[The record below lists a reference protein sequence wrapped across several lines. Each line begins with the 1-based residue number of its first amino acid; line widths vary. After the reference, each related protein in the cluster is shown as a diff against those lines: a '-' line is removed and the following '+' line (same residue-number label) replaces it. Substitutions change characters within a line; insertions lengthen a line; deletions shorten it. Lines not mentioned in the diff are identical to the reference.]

1 MISVVLPA
9 FNEQENIPQL
19 YERLTACA
27 RTWNEPYEI
36 IVVNDGSRDA
46 TLAMCASYAAND
58 PCFKVLSFSRNFGHA
73 AAITAGLRFS
83 SGDLVAIL
91 DSDLQDPPE
100 ELVRFFAKCRE
111 GYDVVYAV
119 RTKRKEGV
127 FKRAS
132 YFIYYRLLASLAT
145 FDIPLDSGDFCVMS
159 RRVVQTLNALPERN
173 RFVRGLRSWIG
184 FKQTGLEY
192 ERHARAAGEPKYTFR
207 KLLNLALDGI
217 FNFSYKPLRVI
228 TLTGIGVGALAMLAG
243 LLFLTQYVGD
253 ITIAGYNPRQAR
265 GWTSLILAILFLSG
279 TQLFGL
285 GVLGEYLGRIFEET
299 KDRPMFIVDTAV
311 NLSIVPSP
319 IEASPIATLPSGV
332 SPINAASPRAEG
344 REV

>member
-27 RTWNEPYEI
+27 RTWNEDYEI
-36 IVVNDGSRDA
+36 IVVNDGSRDG
-46 TLAMCASYAAND
+46 TLAMCASYAATD
-58 PCFKVLSFSRNFGHA
+58 PRFKVLSFSRNFGHP

-83 SGDLVAIL
+83 SGDIVAIL

-100 ELVRFFAKCRE
+100 ELARFFAKCRE

-119 RTKRKEGV
+119 RTKRKEGP
-127 FKRAS
+127 FRRAS
-132 YFIYYRLLASLAT
+132 YFLYYRLLAKLAT

-184 FKQTGLEY
+184 FKQIGLQY

-207 KLLNLALDGI
+207 KLINLALDGI

-228 TLTGIGVGALAMLAG
+228 TLSGLAVGALAMFAG
-243 LLFLTQYVGD
+243 LVFLVQYLGD
-253 ITIAGYNPRQAR
+253 ITILGYNPRQAR

-279 TQLFGL
+279 TQLFGI
-285 GVLGEYLGRIFEET
+285 GMLGEYLGRIFEET
-299 KDRPMFIVDTAV
+299 KERPMFIVDTAL
-311 NLSIVPSP
+311 NLNIVPSTN
-319 IEASPIATLPSGV
+319 AS
-332 SPINAASPRAEG
+332 SPRAETSDI
-344 REV
+344 

>member
-9 FNEQENIPQL
+9 FNEQDNVPQL
-19 YERLTACA
+19 YERLTTCA

-36 IVVNDGSRDA
+36 LVVNDGSRDA
-46 TLAMCASYAAND
+46 TLEMCASYAAHD
-58 PCFKVLSFSRNFGHA
+58 PCFKVLGFSRNFGHA
-73 AAITAGLRFS
+73 AAITAGLRFA

-119 RTKRKEGV
+119 RTKRKEGAL
-127 FKRAS
+127 KRAS
-132 YFIYYRLLASLAT
+132 YFVYYRLLASLAT
-145 FDIPLDSGDFCVMS
+145 FDIPLDSGDFCVMT
-159 RRVVQTLNALPERN
+159 RRVVETLNALPERN

-184 FKQTGLEY
+184 FRQTGLAY
-192 ERHARAAGEPKYTFR
+192 ERQARAAGEPKYTFG

-228 TLTGIGVGALAMLAG
+228 TLTGIGIGVLAMLAG
-243 LLFLTQYVGD
+243 LLFLIQYLGD

-311 NLSIVPSP
+311 NLPIVPAPLDPRP
-319 IEASPIATLPSGV
+319 ITAL
-332 SPINAASPRAEG
+332 AAGDPPVAAAPQPGERTEP
-344 REV
+344 

>member
-19 YERLTACA
+19 YERLTSCA
-27 RTWNEPYEI
+27 RTWNEAYEI
-36 IVVNDGSRDA
+36 IVVDDGSRDG

-58 PCFKVLSFSRNFGHA
+58 PRFKVLSFSRNFGHP

-100 ELVRFFAKCRE
+100 ELARFFAKCRE

-119 RTKRKEGV
+119 RTKRKESAI
-127 FKRAS
+127 KRAS
-132 YFIYYRLLASLAT
+132 YFVYYRLLAKLAT

-184 FKQTGLEY
+184 FRQIGLEY

-207 KLLNLALDGI
+207 RLLNLALDGI

-228 TLTGIGVGALAMLAG
+228 TLTGIAVGALAMLAG
-243 LLFLTQYVGD
+243 LLFLFQYLGNV
-253 ITIAGYNPRQAR
+253 TLLGYNPRQAR

-299 KDRPMFIVDTAV
+299 KDRPMFIVDTAL
-311 NLSIVPSP
+311 NLNLVPSP
-319 IEASPIATLPSGV
+319 SAS
-332 SPINAASPRAEG
+332 SPRAETTDVFG
-344 REV
+344 

>member
-1 MISVVLPA
+1 M
-9 FNEQENIPQL
+9 
-19 YERLTACA
+19 
-27 RTWNEPYEI
+27 
-36 IVVNDGSRDA
+36 
-46 TLAMCASYAAND
+46 
-58 PCFKVLSFSRNFGHA
+58 
-73 AAITAGLRFS
+73 
-83 SGDLVAIL
+83 
-91 DSDLQDPPE
+91 
-100 ELVRFFAKCRE
+100 RFFAKCRE

-119 RTKRKEGV
+119 RTKRKEGI

-132 YFIYYRLLASLAT
+132 YFIYYRVLASLAT

-207 KLLNLALDGI
+207 KLINLALDGI

-228 TLTGIGVGALAMLAG
+228 TLTGIAVGALAIFAG
-243 LLFLTQYVGD
+243 LLFLTQYLGN

-299 KDRPMFIVDTAV
+299 KDRPMFIVDAAV
-311 NLSIVPSP
+311 NLSTVPAP
-319 IEASPIATLPSGV
+319 LDASPNAGLPGGA
-332 SPINAASPRAEG
+332 SPVHAASPAQG
-344 REV
+344 SPTKLLG